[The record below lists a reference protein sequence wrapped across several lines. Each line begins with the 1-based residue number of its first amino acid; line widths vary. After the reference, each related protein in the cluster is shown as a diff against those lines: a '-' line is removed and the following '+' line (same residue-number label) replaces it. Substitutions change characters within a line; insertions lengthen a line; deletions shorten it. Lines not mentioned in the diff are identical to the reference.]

1 VRCIARNANYKS
13 CEPIFRLREIK
24 QEELC
29 ASKTNAA
36 AGFCFNFRITKAR
49 TCIYIIWS
57 GLNIL
62 KQCICA
68 STPRQS
74 DFPSFS
80 RNVRG
85 GGGGAHS
92 LKTAP
97 FCEPREARREGDS
110 RDCYEQKPHG
120 RNLERCP
127 NCSWALCYKYV
138 PIKFNVNTDFEAVR
152 PPVIKC
158 KV

>member
-13 CEPIFRLREIK
+13 REPIFRLREIK

-85 GGGGAHS
+85 GGGGAH
-92 LKTAP
+92 
-97 FCEPREARREGDS
+97 RVR
-110 RDCYEQKPHG
+110 KPHRFVSQGG
-120 RNLERCP
+120 RGRGIAAIVMSKNRMVEIWSAAQIAAGP
-127 NCSWALCYKYV
+127 
-138 PIKFNVNTDFEAVR
+138 F
-152 PPVIKC
+152 VINMSP
-158 KV
+158 

>member
-1 VRCIARNANYKS
+1 VRGEWAVRCIARNANYKS
-13 CEPIFRLREIK
+13 REPIFRLREIK

-85 GGGGAHS
+85 AAVAAG
-92 LKTAP
+92 
-97 FCEPREARREGDS
+97 
-110 RDCYEQKPHG
+110 
-120 RNLERCP
+120 
-127 NCSWALCYKYV
+127 
-138 PIKFNVNTDFEAVR
+138 PIEFGNRTVL
-152 PPVIKC
+152 
-158 KV
+158 